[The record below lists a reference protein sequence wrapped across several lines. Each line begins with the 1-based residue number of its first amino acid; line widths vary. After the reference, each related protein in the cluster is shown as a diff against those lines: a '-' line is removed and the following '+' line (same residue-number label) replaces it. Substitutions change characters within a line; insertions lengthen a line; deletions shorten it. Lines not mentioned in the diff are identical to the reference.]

1 MLPPSTEFSSTIAS
15 IPLSFQKFKKIFPL
29 PTAQTIT
36 LFQYVKRRP
45 AGPWASDV
53 AAAMVIL
60 ACNRLSL
67 FLRYIHHLHPDPA
80 VPGPGAA
87 IQQRNQR
94 IHVRNSCFPV
104 FHCLLLFPPHMALM
118 PFGRFLPSPGQR
130 PEIPGGRGGVLR
142 SSNARMI
149 ISRAGTAAASW
160 GT

>member
-1 MLPPSTEFSSTIAS
+1 MPSVQLIRFTILTLFLISCFLLQLNFSSTIAS

-80 VPGPGAA
+80 VPGPGA
-87 IQQRNQR
+87 
-94 IHVRNSCFPV
+94 
-104 FHCLLLFPPHMALM
+104 
-118 PFGRFLPSPGQR
+118 G
-130 PEIPGGRGGVLR
+130 
-142 SSNARMI
+142 
-149 ISRAGTAAASW
+149 W
-160 GT
+160 